1 MTLELV
7 NCARSLGMDVDVAS
21 FYFSES
27 LAKQLQLL
35 GANIRDLVTDEDKL
49 FGAAYDVVWLC
60 HYPVVNFVAAT
71 LEVRASQWVRA
82 VLSPFEPLEAVSGLE
97 RKFDL
102 VLANSEETELSVRLE
117 LPEARVEVFPNS
129 APAKYFGVDPHR
141 GGGLKR
147 ILLVSNHVPA
157 MLREALGTLREMGV
171 DIREI
176 GKDGEVK
183 LIEPED
189 IAEAD
194 AVISI
199 GKTVQYALA
208 SGRPVFCYDKFGG
221 PGWLTEDN
229 FELAARLNFSGRGFD
244 AIAPSDLPRQIL
256 EGYPRALNL
265 SPTFKSVAESRYS
278 LERNFDALLHQPSM
292 GLNEARRIKSS
303 MHAKQGR
310 AYSALVG
317 AHRHARNLCVG
328 LASASEERGA
338 VAEALQA
345 EVLAVTAAA
354 DEERRLSQQMLADA
368 AASAE
373 SLQNHLNKRI
383 ESLEAEI
390 LKVTAAADEERRL
403 SQQMLADAAAS
414 AESLQH
420 QLNMKD
426 AELRESSKTAA
437 QEQKLRAECDL
448 ALQDVSARHD
458 AALKELKEA
467 RAQTDEIQRL
477 LESERARGKEV
488 ELAFERE
495 ENLRAREL
503 EQMRAALA
511 AARLLHQ
518 NELSDMKSELAL
530 RIAAHSVELSEI
542 QMDLANVSEKYAR
555 AERVLVHIKRR
566 LRYFPLLLSGVEGK
580 EKREKGE
587 E

>member
-1 MTLELV
+1 
-7 NCARSLGMDVDVAS
+7 
-21 FYFSES
+21 
-27 LAKQLQLL
+27 
-35 GANIRDLVTDEDKL
+35 
-49 FGAAYDVVWLC
+49 
-60 HYPVVNFVAAT
+60 
-71 LEVRASQWVRA
+71 
-82 VLSPFEPLEAVSGLE
+82 
-97 RKFDL
+97 
-102 VLANSEETELSVRLE
+102 
-117 LPEARVEVFPNS
+117 
-129 APAKYFGVDPHR
+129 
-141 GGGLKR
+141 
-147 ILLVSNHVPA
+147 
-157 MLREALGTLREMGV
+157 
-171 DIREI
+171 
-176 GKDGEVK
+176 
-183 LIEPED
+183 
-189 IAEAD
+189 
-194 AVISI
+194 
-199 GKTVQYALA
+199 
-208 SGRPVFCYDKFGG
+208 
-221 PGWLTEDN
+221 
-229 FELAARLNFSGRGFD
+229 
-244 AIAPSDLPRQIL
+244 
-256 EGYPRALNL
+256 
-265 SPTFKSVAESRYS
+265 
-278 LERNFDALLHQPSM
+278 
-292 GLNEARRIKSS
+292 
-303 MHAKQGR
+303 
-310 AYSALVG
+310 
-317 AHRHARNLCVG
+317 
-328 LASASEERGA
+328 
-338 VAEALQA
+338 
-345 EVLAVTAAA
+345 
-354 DEERRLSQQMLADA
+354 
-368 AASAE
+368 
-373 SLQNHLNKRI
+373 
-383 ESLEAEI
+383 
-390 LKVTAAADEERRL
+390 
-403 SQQMLADAAAS
+403 MLADAAAS